1 MVEFIKKNKK
11 LYNLS
16 NWQGGKTSEVYIYP
30 ENTEYKKRNFEFRFS
45 YASVELA
52 ESTFTLLK
60 GFNRILIPTK
70 QGITLLNN
78 SKRHNLKLEESF
90 YFNGG
95 EQTTS
100 IGKSEDVNLI
110 YQPQWHASM
119 QVIKESSKIFSTA
132 EFVGIFSLNGSNEIL
147 VDQERVKLLEKEF
160 LLIKNFSMEKLLLEF
175 SLDNNNRIVIFKL
188 KKGKA
193 YG

>member
-16 NWQGGKTSEVYIYP
+16 DWQGGKTSEVYIYP
-30 ENTEYKKRNFEFRFS
+30 ENTDYKKRNFEFRFS

-60 GFNRILIPTK
+60 GFNRIIIPTK

-78 SKRHNLKLEESF
+78 SKKHNLKLEESF
-90 YFNGG
+90 YFSGG

-110 YQPQWHASM
+110 YQPQWNATM
-119 QVIKESSKIFSTA
+119 QIMKESSKIFSTA

-147 VDQERVKLLEKEF
+147 VNQERVKLFEKEF
-160 LLIKNFSMEKLLLEF
+160 LMIKNSCMEKLLLEF
-175 SLDNNNRIVIFKL
+175 SQDNNNRIVIFNL
-188 KKGKA
+188 KKGKD